1 MPGIVD
7 QPLPSLNI
15 GVIGGH
21 VIGADRQSIAGQIE
35 EAGSAMIGDAAS
47 VINLEAA
54 KTARD
59 AVFVEA
65 AGRSRRVVG
74 GADGGARVRRGGGG
88 RGGFGD
94 AGELVL
100 ELLDSFLEALGVRQC
115 RVPVVAV
122 VSG

>member
-59 AVFVEA
+59 ALLILRGTDSIVKVE
-65 AGRSRRVVG
+65 V
-74 GADGGARVRRGGGG
+74 VRRQ
-88 RGGFGD
+88 
-94 AGELVL
+94 A
-100 ELLDSFLEALGVRQC
+100 S
-115 RVPVVAV
+115 
-122 VSG
+122 